1 MDVGRGGLGA
11 IAVPGPV
18 LRARESLRA
27 PARTL
32 RRNPTMALGML
43 LLVAVSII
51 AIFAPLI
58 DQADPLKT
66 NPIERLQA
74 PSGDHWFGTDHVGRD
89 VYARTMHGSRISL
102 IVGFSVAVVVAV
114 LGIMIGLLAGYYR
127 QLDNI
132 IMRFMDGVMAF
143 PTLLLALALIA
154 LLGSS
159 LQNVI
164 IAISVV
170 DTPRMVRIIR
180 GSTLSIRELDF
191 VTAAKAVG
199 ARPSRILLRHILPNT
214 IAPLIVQATFIFA
227 SAIIVEASLSFLGA
241 GSPPYIPSWGNIMGQ
256 GRTYLQM
263 AVWVTF
269 FPGLFLS
276 LTVLSI
282 NLVGDGLRDTLDP
295 RLRGVR

>member
-1 MDVGRGGLGA
+1 MDLRRESINA

-18 LRARESLRA
+18 LRVGGALRA
-27 PARTL
+27 PARVL
-32 RRNPTMALGML
+32 RRNSTMALGVF
-43 LLVAVSII
+43 LLVVASII

-58 DQADPLKT
+58 DRADPLKT
-66 NPIERLQA
+66 NPVERLQA
-74 PSGDHWFGTDHVGRD
+74 PSASHWFGTDHVGRD
-89 VYARTMHGSRISL
+89 VYARTMHGTRISL
-102 IVGFSVAVVVAV
+102 IVGFSVAVIVAA
-114 LGIMIGLLAGYYR
+114 LGIIIGLLAGYYR

-199 ARPSRILLRHILPNT
+199 ARPWRILLRHILPNT
-214 IAPLIVQATFIFA
+214 IAPLIVQATFVFA

-295 RLRGVR
+295 RLRGTR